1 MPDTVIIEL
10 ACLSLEEGIE
20 TLNFFCEIAVVALEV
35 FKLGFSLAIS
45 VDVILELADN
55 IFQLLILFY
64 LITTSVF
71 CSFLLLL

>member
-10 ACLSLEEGIE
+10 ACLSLEEGIK